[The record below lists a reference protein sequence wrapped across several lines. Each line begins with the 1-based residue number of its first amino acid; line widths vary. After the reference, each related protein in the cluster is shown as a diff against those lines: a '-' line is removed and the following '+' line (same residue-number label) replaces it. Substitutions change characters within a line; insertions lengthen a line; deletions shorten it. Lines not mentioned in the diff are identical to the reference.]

1 VVLVLHDV
9 RRERE
14 FATQL
19 SYQASHDTL
28 TGLVNRREFENR
40 LDRALASAR
49 EQSRHHAMMYLDL
62 DQFKVV
68 NDTCGHSAGD
78 EFMRQISVVLQERLR
93 EGDTLAR
100 LGGDEFGVLVENCPI
115 EHAVRIAETL
125 RQTVADFHFIVN
137 QRSFTVGVS
146 IGLVNM
152 ADGTLTLTEVLS
164 AGDAACYVAKEKGRN
179 RVQLYH
185 PKDTELALRHG
196 EMEWVGRLQDA
207 LAAGRFV
214 LYTQRVV
221 PVGVGQRSTRMFELL
236 VRMIDE
242 EGEIVPPMAFI
253 PAAERYNLMSQVD
266 RWVTRTALTTMAA
279 RRHPSREAET
289 CIINLS
295 GASIG
300 DERFLDFIRDEL
312 LRTNAP
318 VGSVCF
324 EVTETAAIANL
335 AKATR
340 FITELKA
347 LGCLFSLDDFGS
359 GMSSFGYLKHLP
371 VDFLKI
377 DGSFVRDM
385 LTDPIDNAMV
395 EAINQIGHVMGKRTI
410 AEYVEHE
417 GILERLRELGVDY
430 AQGFGIAMPKPFEA
444 TTGDESAPRVVYV
457 TN

>member
-1 VVLVLHDV
+1 
-9 RRERE
+9 
-14 FATQL
+14 
-19 SYQASHDTL
+19 
-28 TGLVNRREFENR
+28 
-40 LDRALASAR
+40 
-49 EQSRHHAMMYLDL
+49 
-62 DQFKVV
+62 
-68 NDTCGHSAGD
+68 
-78 EFMRQISVVLQERLR
+78 
-93 EGDTLAR
+93 
-100 LGGDEFGVLVENCPI
+100 
-115 EHAVRIAETL
+115 
-125 RQTVADFHFIVN
+125 
-137 QRSFTVGVS
+137 
-146 IGLVNM
+146 M

-164 AGDAACYVAKEKGRN
+164 AGDAACYMAKEKGRN

-196 EMEWVGRLQDA
+196 EMEWVGRIQDA
-207 LAAGRFV
+207 LTAGRFV
-214 LYTQRVV
+214 LYTQRIV
-221 PVGVGQRSTRMFELL
+221 PVSVNQMSTRMFELL

-242 EGEIVPPMAFI
+242 RGEMVPPMAFI
-253 PAAERYNLMSQVD
+253 PAAERYNLMSQID

-279 RRHPSREAET
+279 RRSPSQEPET

-295 GASIG
+295 GGSIG
-300 DERFLDFIRDEL
+300 DERFLEFIRTEL
-312 LRTNAP
+312 ARTSAP
-318 VGSVCF
+318 KGSVCF

-385 LTDPIDNAMV
+385 LSDPIDNAMV

-417 GILERLRELGVDY
+417 GILERLREIGVDY
-430 AQGFGIAMPKPFEA
+430 AQGFGIAVPKPFDA
-444 TTGDESAPRVVYV
+444 MTGDENVPRVVFV
-457 TN
+457 TD

>member
-1 VVLVLHDV
+1 
-9 RRERE
+9 
-14 FATQL
+14 
-19 SYQASHDTL
+19 
-28 TGLVNRREFENR
+28 
-40 LDRALASAR
+40 
-49 EQSRHHAMMYLDL
+49 
-62 DQFKVV
+62 
-68 NDTCGHSAGD
+68 
-78 EFMRQISVVLQERLR
+78 
-93 EGDTLAR
+93 
-100 LGGDEFGVLVENCPI
+100 
-115 EHAVRIAETL
+115 
-125 RQTVADFHFIVN
+125 
-137 QRSFTVGVS
+137 
-146 IGLVNM
+146 
-152 ADGTLTLTEVLS
+152 
-164 AGDAACYVAKEKGRN
+164 
-179 RVQLYH
+179 
-185 PKDTELALRHG
+185 
-196 EMEWVGRLQDA
+196 
-207 LAAGRFV
+207 
-214 LYTQRVV
+214 
-221 PVGVGQRSTRMFELL
+221 
-236 VRMIDE
+236 
-242 EGEIVPPMAFI
+242 
-253 PAAERYNLMSQVD
+253 
-266 RWVTRTALTTMAA
+266 MAA

-300 DERFLDFIRDEL
+300 DERFLDFIRAEL

-335 AKATR
+335 SKATR

-417 GILERLRELGVDY
+417 GILERLREIGVDY
-430 AQGFGIAMPKPFEA
+430 AQGFGVAMPKPFEA